1 MRDDELTE
9 AIRVVRSRVRAR
21 YPDGA
26 LGIDG
31 VSVPDLMPMLQ
42 ARDLAEAK
50 VAAIGQVNPRRG
62 GIVNSVVQGFKKL
75 VSRALDWHVREQVE
89 FNRGMIQCVQASI
102 EAMTEMNRA
111 LTAIAQQIQVWQR
124 QNAEHMNQ
132 NAEDMEETARLHR
145 EEMLVLA
152 YRSWQVRREEIGL
165 PRDVF
170 ARSTSAPMGLIRWL
184 KWVS

>member
-62 GIVNSVVQGFKKL
+62 GIVNSPIFCC
-75 VSRALDWHVREQVE
+75 AVR
-89 FNRGMIQCVQASI
+89 
-102 EAMTEMNRA
+102 
-111 LTAIAQQIQVWQR
+111 TATGKSSV
-124 QNAEHMNQ
+124 
-132 NAEDMEETARLHR
+132 
-145 EEMLVLA
+145 
-152 YRSWQVRREEIGL
+152 
-165 PRDVF
+165 
-170 ARSTSAPMGLIRWL
+170 
-184 KWVS
+184 